1 MATKLGK
8 TVVYNE
14 EPPAL
19 MSQNLI
25 ITWSCRFMRQIKYV
39 ISLLPQNLW
48 SWNLAGGE
56 LLYWASTYKIRQPSK
71 LVILWDHATNQ
82 KSFISS
88 NTIPVDIYLVK
99 VNNRNTRTSCEICSK
114 LTIKITERR
123 HWRRFGSLI
132 GNFEHISHL
141 VLVLVFLLLTLN
153 M

>member
-8 TVVYNE
+8 TVVCNE

-39 ISLLPQNLW
+39 ISLLPQDLW

-71 LVILWDHATNQ
+71 LVILWDHTTN
-82 KSFISS
+82 KKKFISS
-88 NTIPVDIYLVK
+88 NTIPVGIYLVK

-123 HWRRFGSLI
+123 HWRRFGILNV
-132 GNFEHISHL
+132 NFEHISHL